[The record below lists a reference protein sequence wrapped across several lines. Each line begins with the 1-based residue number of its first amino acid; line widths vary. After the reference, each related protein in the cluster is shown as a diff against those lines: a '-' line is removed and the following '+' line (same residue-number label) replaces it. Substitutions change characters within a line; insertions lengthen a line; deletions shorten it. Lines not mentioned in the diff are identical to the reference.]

1 MSGRADSV
9 SKKTFKVLRLAGL
22 SVPIFYWVYG
32 VLVINK
38 ITVGYVSFTE
48 QTFFAIGLWWT
59 VLGLSLFLGSSR
71 DSRLNFMRVVGFHLL
86 GVATL
91 LFVTGV
97 PTIFSIFWVVNVLA
111 AFTFYSKKGLQ
122 LSLLTFGF
130 ICLVDLFLS
139 DNFLNPQYAI
149 YNIAAF
155 TAVTLAS
162 LVIMSIKDEIGLRYS
177 LSMQNQ
183 LLSNLKNDRFTVII
197 NNLHEAVIS
206 TDKAGIVDLY
216 NAATLNI
223 LDTNIP
229 IKDKHIGNVLHL
241 KDSSG
246 KSFPLLKELE
256 KSVGTVIRDDLRL
269 NFGKPEEI
277 RVEVTFTPI
286 RSSYTKTQKSDAH
299 DGYIIM
305 IRDITKAKSL
315 EEERDE
321 FISVVSHELRT
332 PVTVI
337 EAEISNIQALMKHP
351 DVSQKM
357 KDDALEDAHN
367 QIVFLAKIIND
378 LSALSRAERGVGDK
392 IEEIDVKQ
400 FVHDLYN
407 QFLDS
412 ATEKKLKLNLDLD
425 QKLQTLNTSKLYLEE
440 LMQNFI
446 NNAIKYTKVGSVT
459 IGAKLIPNYVI
470 FTVKDTGIGIS
481 RSDQS
486 HVFEKF
492 FRSEDY
498 RTKETSGTGLGLY
511 VSSKLAKKLGA
522 RIEMT
527 SRLNHGSTFAINVPI
542 EAKLD

>member
-246 KSFPLLKELE
+246 KSFPLLKELV

-367 QIVFLAKIIND
+367 QIVFLAKMIND

-498 RTKETSGTGLGLY
+498 RTRETSGTGLGLY

-527 SRLNHGSTFAINVPI
+527 SRLNHGSTFTINVPI

>member
-9 SKKTFKVLRLAGL
+9 SKKTLGVLRIAGL
-22 SVPIFYWVYG
+22 SIPIFYWIYG
-32 VLVINK
+32 ILVINK
-38 ITVGYVSFTE
+38 VLVGYMEFSE
-48 QTFFAIGLWWT
+48 QTFLVIGLWWT
-59 VLGLSLFLGSSR
+59 ALGMSLFLGNSR

-86 GVATL
+86 GIATL

-97 PTIFSIFWVVNVLA
+97 PTIFSIFWIVNVLA

-130 ICLVDLFLS
+130 ICIADLFLTTQPT
-139 DNFLNPQYAI
+139 NPEYAL

-155 TAVTLAS
+155 TAITLAS

-177 LSMQNQ
+177 LTMQNHM
-183 LLSNLKNDRFTVII
+183 LSNIKNDRFTVII
-197 NNLHEAVIS
+197 NNLNEAVIS
-206 TDKAGIVDLY
+206 TDKNGVVDLY
-216 NAATLNI
+216 NAAALNL

-229 IKDKHIGNVLHL
+229 IKDKHIGNVLHF
-241 KDSSG
+241 KDSQG
-246 KSFPLLKELE
+246 KAFTLLRELE
-256 KSVGTVIRDDLRL
+256 KAVGTVIRDDLRM

-286 RSSYTKTQKSDAH
+286 RSSYTKSQKSDSH

-305 IRDITKAKSL
+305 IRDITKSKSL

-367 QIVFLAKIIND
+367 QIVFLAKMIND

-392 IEEIDVKQ
+392 IEEIDVKEFMHELYVQ
-400 FVHDLYN
+400 FT
-407 QFLDS
+407 DS
-412 ATEKKLKLNLDLD
+412 AVAKKIKLNLDLG
-425 QKLQTLNTSKLYLEE
+425 QKLDTINVSKLYLEE
-440 LMQNFI
+440 LLQNLI
-446 NNAIKYTKVGSVT
+446 NNAIKYTKEGSVT
-459 IGAKLIPNYVI
+459 ISAKKTDKYVI
-470 FTVKDTGIGIS
+470 FSVKDTGIGIS
-481 RSDQS
+481 RSDQE

-498 RTKETSGTGLGLY
+498 RTRETSGTGLGLY
-511 VSSKLAKKLGA
+511 VSSKLAKKLGSQ
-522 RIEMT
+522 ITMT
-527 SRLNHGSTFAINVPI
+527 SRLNHGTTFTINVPI
-542 EAKLD
+542 NPKID